1 MNQLGH
7 RELQLP
13 IVVLLV
19 ALFAACGAI
28 YYSDM
33 LLKEGRRQLSHQE
46 AQSREARL
54 RLQKS
59 GDEKEAIVRYLG
71 AYQELQRV
79 GFAGEEQ
86 RINWLDGLRLANERT
101 DLFGVDYQIAA
112 QAPYAHAGELNPGEL
127 VLSQS
132 VMALRFRLLHEEDLL
147 RFFNTLRDA
156 GAGMFA
162 IDECALKRAEAGG
175 GIRYHPNIA
184 AECKL
189 SWITAK
195 PRRTEVRP

>member
-1 MNQLGH
+1 MSQLGH

-19 ALFAACGAI
+19 ALLAASGAI

-33 LLKEGRRQLSHQE
+33 LLKEGRRQLAQQE

-54 RLQKS
+54 RLQTS

-112 QAPYAHAGELNPGEL
+112 QAPYAHAAELNPGEL

-132 VMALRFRLLHEEDLL
+132 VMTLRFRLLHEEDLL

>member
-7 RELQLP
+7 RELHLP
-13 IVVLLV
+13 IAVLLV
-19 ALFAACGAI
+19 ALLAGAGGV
-28 YYSDM
+28 YYSDL
-33 LLKEGRRQLSHQE
+33 LLKEGRRQLAQQE
-46 AQSREARL
+46 GELREARL

-59 GDEKEAIVRYLG
+59 GDEKEAIVRYVG
-71 AYQELQRV
+71 AYQELQRI

-112 QAPYAHAGELNPGEL
+112 QAPYARAAELSPGEL
-127 VLSQS
+127 ALSQS
-132 VMALRFRLLHEEDLL
+132 VMTLRFRLLHEEDLL

-162 IDECALKRAEAGG
+162 IDECAIKRAETGPG
-175 GIRYHPNIA
+175 MRYQPNLA
-184 AECKL
+184 AECKI

-195 PRRTEVRP
+195 PRRTDLRP

>member
-19 ALFAACGAI
+19 ALLAAAGAV
-28 YYSDM
+28 YYSDL
-33 LLKEGRRQLSHQE
+33 LLKEGRRQLAQQE
-46 AQSREARL
+46 SELREARL

-71 AYQELQRV
+71 AYQELQRI

-112 QAPYAHAGELNPGEL
+112 QAPYTHAAELGPGDL
-127 VLSQS
+127 VLNQS
-132 VMALRFRLLHEEDLL
+132 VMTLRFRLLHEEDLL

-162 IDECALKRAEAGG
+162 IDDCAVKRAETGTG
-175 GIRYHPNIA
+175 VRYQPNLA
-184 AECKL
+184 AECRL

>member
-1 MNQLGH
+1 MSQLGH

-13 IVVLLV
+13 IIVLLVVLL
-19 ALFAACGAI
+19 AAAGAV

-33 LLKEGRRQLSHQE
+33 LLKEGRRQLAQQE
-46 AQSREARL
+46 AQAREARL

-59 GDEKEAIVRYLG
+59 GDEREAIVRHLG
-71 AYQELQRV
+71 AYQELQRI

-86 RINWLDGLRLANERT
+86 RINWLDGLRLANERA
-101 DLFGVDYQIAA
+101 DLFGVDYQITA
-112 QAPYAHAGELNPGEL
+112 QAPYAHAAELNPGEL
-127 VLSQS
+127 ALSQS
-132 VMALRFRLLHEEDLL
+132 VMTLRFRLLHEEDLL

-162 IDECALKRAEAGG
+162 IDECALKRTETAGAM
-175 GIRYHPNIA
+175 RYQPNLA
-184 AECKL
+184 VECKL

-195 PRRTEVRP
+195 PRRMEARP

>member
-19 ALFAACGAI
+19 ALLAACGAI
-28 YYSDM
+28 YYSDL

-71 AYQELQRV
+71 SYQELQRV

-132 VMALRFRLLHEEDLL
+132 VMTLRFRLLHEEDLL

-162 IDECALKRAEAGG
+162 IDECALKRAETGG

-195 PRRTEVRP
+195 PRRTEIRP

>member
-1 MNQLGH
+1 MSELGH

-13 IVVLLV
+13 IVVLLA
-19 ALFAACGAI
+19 ALIAAAAAV

-33 LLKEGRRQLSHQE
+33 LLKEGRRQLALQE
-46 AQSREARL
+46 AQAREARL

-71 AYQELQRV
+71 AYQNLQRI

-101 DLFGVDYQIAA
+101 DLFGIDYQIAV
-112 QAPYAHAGELNPGEL
+112 QAPYAHAAELSPGEL

-132 VMALRFRLLHEEDLL
+132 VMTVRFRLLHEEDLL

-162 IDECALKRAEAGG
+162 IDECTLKRTETGG
-175 GIRYHPNIA
+175 GVRYQPNLG

-195 PRRTEVRP
+195 PRRPEARP

>member
-1 MNQLGH
+1 MIQLGH

-13 IVVLLV
+13 VAVFLV
-19 ALFAACGAI
+19 ALLAAAGAV

-33 LLKEGRRQLSHQE
+33 LLKEGRRQLSQHE

-59 GDEKEAIVRYLG
+59 GDEREAIVRYLG
-71 AYQELQRV
+71 AYQELQRL

-86 RINWLDGLRLANERT
+86 RINWLDGLRLANQRT

-112 QAPYAHAGELNPGEL
+112 QAPYTHATELSPGEL
-127 VLSQS
+127 ALNQS
-132 VMALRFRLLHEEDLL
+132 VMTLRFRLLHEEDLL

-156 GAGMFA
+156 RAGLFA
-162 IDECALKRAEAGG
+162 IDECSVKRAESSG
-175 GIRYHPNIA
+175 GIRYQPNLA

-195 PRRTEVRP
+195 PRRSEARP

>member
-1 MNQLGH
+1 MTQLGH

-13 IVVLLV
+13 IVVLLM
-19 ALFAACGAI
+19 ALLAAAGAV

-33 LLKEGRRQLSHQE
+33 LVNEARRQLAQQE
-46 AQSREARL
+46 AQAREARL

-71 AYQELQRV
+71 AYQELQRI

-86 RINWLDGLRLANERT
+86 RINWLDGLRLANART

-112 QAPYAHAGELNPGEL
+112 QAPYAHAAELNPGEL
-127 VLSQS
+127 RLNQS
-132 VMALRFRLLHEEDLL
+132 VMTLRFRLLHEEDLL
-147 RFFNTLRDA
+147 RFFNILRDA

-162 IDECALKRAEAGG
+162 IDECALKRIETGG
-175 GIRYHPNIA
+175 GTRYQPNLA

-195 PRRTEVRP
+195 PRRPEARP